1 MFLVLGLC
9 AAVAEALVKQAQAAG
24 VELHLVMGGLRTGS
38 GAALEPTTRRYIL
51 EHWQDTEPACRAV
64 VTARSL
70 APDCAWTLVGLIQR
84 AFYVEGRDVTQASV
98 LVELAEKAGLPR
110 IEFAGAFDT
119 AEQHV
124 ATAADFTWVQDLGIA
139 GFPTLL
145 AERQGQLALLT
156 NGYQPLSELSPLL
169 RLSWAEIR
177 RLALQHRKTLWVA
190 NAVAVLA
197 TLCSVPIPLLL
208 PLLVDEVLLKHG
220 DAALQVMNHL
230 LPGSWQTALGY
241 IGLMLLVTLSLRCGA
256 LLFNV
261 LQARLFAGLAK
272 DIVYRIRI
280 RLIERLK
287 RISLGEYESLGS
299 GTVTTHLVTDLDT
312 LDKFV
317 GETLSRFLVAILTL
331 LGTSAI
337 LVWMHWK
344 LALLILLFNPLVIY
358 FTVQLGKRVKHLKK
372 LENDSTI
379 QEVRAGNRQGFFLGR
394 LGQRARE
401 VRDYAVASVPVRYR
415 YFPRGGDA
423 HRLVFGPV
431 DRPDARGFQLPVVHD
446 RSGRA
451 TVEPAVQY
459 AYYAAG
465 GALTRINELLAR
477 ADEPSY
483 PGGIDPFVGRETVGI
498 EVRGLSFAYADE
510 PILDQLDLSIAPGEK
525 VAIVGAS
532 GGGKSTLVQLLL
544 GLYVPQ
550 AGTIRFGGA
559 SQAEIGLETVREQVA
574 VVLQHPALFN
584 DTVRANLTMGRERS
598 DEACW
603 RALEI
608 AQLDSTIRGL
618 PQGLDSIVGRS
629 GVRLSGGQRQRLAIA
644 RMVLAEPKVVIL
656 DEATS
661 ALDAATEY
669 NLHQA
674 LGRFL
679 NGRTTLIIAHRLSAV
694 KQADRVLVFDGG
706 RIAED
711 GDHQQLIAD
720 GGLYAKLYGHLQKI

>member
-1 MFLVLGLC
+1 MPEP
-9 AAVAEALVKQAQAAG
+9 EA
-24 VELHLVMGGLRTGS
+24 
-38 GAALEPTTRRYIL
+38 P
-51 EHWQDTEPACRAV
+51 
-64 VTARSL
+64 
-70 APDCAWTLVGLIQR
+70 
-84 AFYVEGRDVTQASV
+84 RD
-98 LVELAEKAGLPR
+98 
-110 IEFAGAFDT
+110 
-119 AEQHV
+119 
-124 ATAADFTWVQDLGIA
+124 
-139 GFPTLL
+139 
-145 AERQGQLALLT
+145 
-156 NGYQPLSELSPLL
+156 

-177 RLALQHRKTLWVA
+177 RLALQHRKALWIA
-190 NAVAVLA
+190 NSVAVLA

-220 DAALQVMNHL
+220 DAALRVMNHL
-230 LPGSWQTALGY
+230 LPGTWQTAVGY
-241 IGLMLLVTLSLRCGA
+241 IGLMLLATLCLRCAA

-272 DIVYRIRI
+272 DIVYRIRT

-317 GETLSRFLVAILTL
+317 GETLSRFLVAMLTL

-372 LENDSTI
+372 LENDSTSRFTQALTETLDAI

-401 VRDYAVASVPVRYR
+401 VRDYAVASQWKS
-415 YFPRGGDA
+415 DA
-423 HRLVFGPV
+423 
-431 DRPDARGFQLPVVHD
+431 
-446 RSGRA
+446 SGRA
-451 TVEPAVQY
+451 SGLLFQFGIDIFRAAAMLTVLFSDLSIGQMLAVFSYLWFMIGPVEQLLNLQY

-465 GALTRINELLAR
+465 GALARINELLAR
-477 ADEPSY
+477 ADEPAY
-483 PGGIDPFVGRETVGI
+483 PGGVDPFVGRETVGI
-498 EVRGLSFAYADE
+498 EVSGLSFAYAEE
-510 PILDQLDLSIAPGEK
+510 PVLDQLDLSIAPGEK

-550 AGTIRFGGA
+550 SGTIRFGG
-559 SQAEIGLETVREQVA
+559 STQAEIGLETVREHVA

-608 AQLDSTIRGL
+608 AQLESTIRSL

-679 NGRTTLIIAHRLSAV
+679 SGRTTLIIAHRLSAV